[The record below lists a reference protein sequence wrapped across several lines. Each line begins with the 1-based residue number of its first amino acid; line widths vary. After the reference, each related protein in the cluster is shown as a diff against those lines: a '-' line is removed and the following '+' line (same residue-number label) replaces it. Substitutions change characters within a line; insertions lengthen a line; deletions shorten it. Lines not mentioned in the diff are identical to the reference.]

1 MVKTRWNELLIV
13 VNGCS
18 VPSVETYLMLLRT
31 KHQIYMIIFLSDYTF
46 GCLTF
51 ANVPYWTLL

>member
-1 MVKTRWNELLIV
+1 MVH
-13 VNGCS
+13 GCS

-31 KHQIYMIIFLSDYTF
+31 KHQTYMIIFLSDDTF

-51 ANVPYWTLL
+51 ANIPYWNMLYISEDEDDFNV